1 MAVFVGVLVIALY
14 YLAGPQKVGRESR
27 LFIGALISM
36 CVIFTFIFTPFT
48 VPDEDY
54 HFSASH
60 CLANFLMGDGYQS
73 EDPVTMREDDAWSFQ
88 SLSSLLSSGSYNRAV
103 NSAAGLF
110 GDSKGN
116 TEVITGRS
124 HSITASMPQTK
135 KLCSWNRVC
144 KTVESVFLLAI
155 RPWATFQ
162 FSELCDACVSS
173 ISNFTS
179 WKNAVATVSLLPMS
193 LHLAASYLMMH
204 S

>member
-1 MAVFVGVLVIALY
+1 MLVIALY

-73 EDPVTMREDDAWSFQ
+73 EDPVTMREDDAWFFQ

-135 KLCSWNRVC
+135 NLCSWNRVC
-144 KTVESVFLLAI
+144 KTAESVFLLAI

-162 FSELCDACVSS
+162 FLSYAMLVFLAYRISPVGKMPSRRLACFPCRS
-173 ISNFTS
+173 T
-179 WKNAVATVSLLPMS
+179 WP
-193 LHLAASYLMMH
+193 LHILMMH